1 LLRSAVQKKCLARL
15 VTRWRDNIGLRQ
27 QARDYDAC
35 IAITL
40 IFCA

>member
-1 LLRSAVQKKCLARL
+1 M
-15 VTRWRDNIGLRQ
+15 RWRDNIGLRQ